1 MKKVVTMFMS
11 ILIIL
16 LTTSCGVIYIRPDF
30 NEYSIS
36 SRTMNP
42 SFIYDNVVEA
52 MNKLN
57 DGEYIT
63 ANVLIESKSLDGMF
77 NLISAIAG
85 QQGSGVVF
93 YETNE
98 FYYALTNAHVV
109 SNYDALSNRIT
120 VTDYYNNRV
129 FGFIYE
135 DSYQEDYDLA
145 VVFFPKHNVE
155 LYVMEIGE
163 YNLWI
168 GQDVIAIGNPE
179 GERNIISKGKINGF
193 EYVIINDN
201 DEGHHNQLFK
211 YIAHSAKIRP
221 GSSGGMLI
229 DLAYNLIGINTAAQ
243 TDSNDEFIEGYAIP
257 ADVIMD
263 YLDEFVYV
271 ELNP

>member
-1 MKKVVTMFMS
+1 
-11 ILIIL
+11 
-16 LTTSCGVIYIRPDF
+16 IRPDF

-135 DSYQEDYDLA
+135 DSYQEDYD
-145 VVFFPKHNVE
+145 
-155 LYVMEIGE
+155 
-163 YNLWI
+163 
-168 GQDVIAIGNPE
+168 
-179 GERNIISKGKINGF
+179 
-193 EYVIINDN
+193 
-201 DEGHHNQLFK
+201 
-211 YIAHSAKIRP
+211 
-221 GSSGGMLI
+221 
-229 DLAYNLIGINTAAQ
+229 
-243 TDSNDEFIEGYAIP
+243 
-257 ADVIMD
+257 
-263 YLDEFVYV
+263 
-271 ELNP
+271 

>member
-93 YETNE
+93 
-98 FYYALTNAHVV
+98 
-109 SNYDALSNRIT
+109 
-120 VTDYYNNRV
+120 
-129 FGFIYE
+129 
-135 DSYQEDYDLA
+135 
-145 VVFFPKHNVE
+145 
-155 LYVMEIGE
+155 
-163 YNLWI
+163 LW
-168 GQDVIAIGNPE
+168 N
-179 GERNIISKGKINGF
+179 
-193 EYVIINDN
+193 
-201 DEGHHNQLFK
+201 
-211 YIAHSAKIRP
+211 
-221 GSSGGMLI
+221 
-229 DLAYNLIGINTAAQ
+229 
-243 TDSNDEFIEGYAIP
+243 
-257 ADVIMD
+257 
-263 YLDEFVYV
+263 
-271 ELNP
+271 